1 MRANDRLHRA
11 LRVRQL
17 SNATATVAHESA
29 STLTSDAKLFAM
41 TFACG
46 FLFTTIFLG

>member
-1 MRANDRLHRA
+1 MRSKDRLQRA

-17 SNATATVAHESA
+17 GGASAIVADESR
-29 STLTSDAKLFAM
+29 STLLSDAKLFAM

>member
-1 MRANDRLHRA
+1 MQANDRLQRI

-17 SNATATVAHESA
+17 GGATAAVADECP
-29 STLTSDAKLFAM
+29 STLLGDIRLFAM

-46 FLFTTIFLG
+46 FLFTTIFLA

>member
-11 LRVRQL
+11 LRARQL
-17 SNATATVAHESA
+17 GNARAVVTHESG
-29 STLTSDAKLFAM
+29 STLTGDAKLFAM

>member
-1 MRANDRLHRA
+1 MRANDRLYRV

-17 SNATATVAHESA
+17 GGAAF
-29 STLTSDAKLFAM
+29 TLDEECQSSMLSDAKLFAM

-46 FLFTTIFLG
+46 FLFTTIFLA

>member
-1 MRANDRLHRA
+1 MQANDRLHRA

-17 SNATATVAHESA
+17 GGAVITVEEDCQS
-29 STLTSDAKLFAM
+29 SLLSDAKLFGM

-46 FLFTTIFLG
+46 FLFVTIFLA

>member
-1 MRANDRLHRA
+1 MRPNDRLHRA

-17 SNATATVAHESA
+17 GSLSVALDEGCQS
-29 STLTSDAKLFAM
+29 SLLSDAKLFAM

-46 FLFTTIFLG
+46 FLFTTIFLA

>member
-1 MRANDRLHRA
+1 MQANDRLQRV

-17 SNATATVAHESA
+17 GGATTVVADENPH
-29 STLTSDAKLFAM
+29 TRLDDIRLFAM

>member
-1 MRANDRLHRA
+1 MQANDRLHRA

-17 SNATATVAHESA
+17 CGATIVVSDEIPSK
-29 STLTSDAKLFAM
+29 TLSDAKLFAM

-46 FLFTTIFLG
+46 FLFTTIFLA

>member
-1 MRANDRLHRA
+1 MRSKDRLQRD

-17 SNATATVAHESA
+17 GSA
-29 STLTSDAKLFAM
+29 SAIVADESRSTLQNDAKLFAM

>member
-17 SNATATVAHESA
+17 GNAAAAVARESG

>member
-1 MRANDRLHRA
+1 MRSNDRLQRV

-17 SNATATVAHESA
+17 GGATAVVANQ
-29 STLTSDAKLFAM
+29 STATLQSDAKLFAM
-41 TFACG
+41 TFAGG

>member
-1 MRANDRLHRA
+1 MRANDRLQRV

-17 SNATATVAHESA
+17 GGATAAIAENNP
-29 STLTSDAKLFAM
+29 STLLSDAKLFAM

>member
-1 MRANDRLHRA
+1 MRADDRLHRA

-17 SNATATVAHESA
+17 GGAIVTVEDDCQS
-29 STLTSDAKLFAM
+29 SLLSDAKLFAM

-46 FLFTTIFLG
+46 FLFTTIFLA